1 MKRIRPE
8 PPIRSLVLP
17 GGRLAMNHVFKFY
30 GLGLLSL
37 LLLALACAF
46 PSMAAPALD
55 KTALA
60 ERLRLDQ
67 GSGPLR
73 R

>member
-8 PPIRSLVLP
+8 PRSDHSCCP
-17 GGRLAMNHVFKFY
+17 GGRLVMNHVFKFY